1 MPYVESG
8 VYIEG
13 LNEMVAGLKAIS
25 TDATKEISAL
35 NLKVAKMV
43 KEEARILAPVA
54 EKNGGQLRDSI
65 RTSKSLYGAFV
76 YAGRDPFIPYANVQ
90 NWGWFYDKRNFIYKN
105 IKPQQFMNKAAAK
118 VRAQLKDFYIQEL
131 IAIYNKY
138 SKKPSNIK
146 VNDYISAPKQST
158 VGRRYR

>member
-8 VYIEG
+8 VYIDG

-25 TDATKEISAL
+25 SEATKEVSAL

-43 KEEARILAPVA
+43 KEESKILAPVG
-54 EKNGGQLRDSI
+54 KVNGGALRDSI

-76 YAGRDPFIPYANVQ
+76 YAGRTPNIPYANVQ
-90 NWGWFYDKRNFIYKN
+90 NWGWFYDKKNFIYKN

-118 VRAQLKDFYIQEL
+118 VRGQLKDFYIQEL
-131 IAIYNKY
+131 IQIYNKY

-146 VNDYISAPKQST
+146 VNDYINQTGQST

>member
-8 VYIEG
+8 VYIDG

-25 TDATKEISAL
+25 SEATKEVSAL

-43 KEEARILAPVA
+43 KEESKILAPVGK
-54 EKNGGQLRDSI
+54 KNGGALRDSI

-90 NWGWFYDKRNFIYKN
+90 NWGWFYDKKNFIYKN
-105 IKPQQFMNKAAAK
+105 ILPQQFMNKAAAK
-118 VRAQLKDFYIQEL
+118 VRGQLKDFYIQEL

-146 VNDYISAPKQST
+146 VNDYINAPKQST